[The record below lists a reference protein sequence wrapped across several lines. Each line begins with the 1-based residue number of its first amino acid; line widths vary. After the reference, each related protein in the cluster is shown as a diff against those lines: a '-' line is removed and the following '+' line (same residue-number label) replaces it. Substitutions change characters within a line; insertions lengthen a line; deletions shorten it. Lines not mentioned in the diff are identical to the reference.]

1 MPAAGVAARE
11 NNPMNKPPL
20 PRTQPPAPAARFQAG
35 VPARDAVRSA
45 RRPVP
50 PDERTS
56 WLASAWA
63 RHPLVE
69 MMRHRSRLT
78 FFQGLH
84 SMIRAGVALP
94 IAFSELSRGAA
105 KDPFRRVV
113 ARVGADVAAGS
124 GLAEAMR
131 RQPMWFE
138 PRVVELLGA
147 AEATGTLESAL
158 ARVTEQ
164 LEEAQRLRWR
174 AVSLCAYPAYLLA
187 AFIFG
192 GALLDTARSLMASG
206 NTNDILGVF
215 VSHFLQKVSRVLS
228 FGVALF
234 LAPLVLASPAVE
246 PHWERLRLRVPLL
259 GRFHRELQA
268 SRFSLVLGVALGA
281 GLEAGRSLE
290 MALGATGSSLLRGR
304 VNLALHRLR
313 SGATLTDVVE
323 WLDVLDGTS
332 LQQLATGERT
342 GDLEPMLAQV
352 SRGHSEA
359 AMRWLRTLM
368 FVVITLLSVFLFAT
382 NIGKVVGLQGGY
394 QRQLEGLSRE

>member
-1 MPAAGVAARE
+1 M
-11 NNPMNKPPL
+11 
-20 PRTQPPAPAARFQAG
+20 
-35 VPARDAVRSA
+35 
-45 RRPVP
+45 
-50 PDERTS
+50 
-56 WLASAWA
+56 A
-63 RHPLVE
+63 RHRPRLV
-69 MMRHRSRLT
+69 
-78 FFQGLH
+78 FFVGLH
-84 SMIRAGVALP
+84 SMIRAGIALP

-105 KDPFRRVV
+105 KDPFRRAV
-113 ARVGADVAAGS
+113 AQVGEAVAAGS

-138 PRVVELLGA
+138 PRVVELLAA

-158 ARVTEQ
+158 ARVTGQ
-164 LEEAQRLRWR
+164 LEETQRLRWR
-174 AVSLCAYPAYLLA
+174 AVSMCAYPAYLLV

-192 GALLDTARSLMASG
+192 GALLSTASSLLASG
-206 NTNDILGVF
+206 NTDDILGVF
-215 VSHFLQKVSRVLS
+215 VAHFLRNVRLVAC

-234 LAPLVLASPAVE
+234 LLPLVLASPAIE
-246 PHWERLRLRVPLL
+246 PHWERLRLRIPLL

-290 MALGATGSSLLRGR
+290 MALEATGSSLLRGR

-323 WLDVLDGTS
+323 WLDVLDGMS

-342 GDLEPMLAQV
+342 GDLEPILAQV
-352 SRGHSEA
+352 SRGHSET

-368 FVVITLLSVFLFAT
+368 FVVIAMLSVFLFAT

-394 QRQLEGLSRE
+394 HRQLEGLSRE

>member
-1 MPAAGVAARE
+1 
-11 NNPMNKPPL
+11 MNKPQPS
-20 PRTQPPAPAARFQAG
+20 RTQPPSPAARPQAG
-35 VPARDAVRSA
+35 APARDAVRTA

-50 PDERTS
+50 PGEETS

-63 RHPLVE
+63 RHPLVA
-69 MMRHRSRLT
+69 MARHRPRLV
-78 FFQGLH
+78 FFVGLH
-84 SMIRAGVALP
+84 SMIRAGIALP

-105 KDPFRRVV
+105 KDPFRRAV
-113 ARVGADVAAGS
+113 AQVGEAVAAGS

-138 PRVVELLGA
+138 PRVVELLAA

-158 ARVTEQ
+158 ARVTGQ
-164 LEEAQRLRWR
+164 LEETQRLRWR
-174 AVSLCAYPAYLLA
+174 AVSMCAYPAYLLV

-192 GALLDTARSLMASG
+192 GALLSTASSLLASG
-206 NTNDILGVF
+206 NTDDILGVF
-215 VSHFLQKVSRVLS
+215 VAHFLRNVRLVAC

-234 LAPLVLASPAVE
+234 LLPLVLASPAIE
-246 PHWERLRLRVPLL
+246 PHWERLRLRIPLL

-290 MALGATGSSLLRGR
+290 MALEATGSSLLRGR

-323 WLDVLDGTS
+323 WLDVLDGMS

-342 GDLEPMLAQV
+342 GDLEPILAQV
-352 SRGHSEA
+352 SRGHSET

-368 FVVITLLSVFLFAT
+368 FVVIAMLSVFLFAT

-394 QRQLEGLSRE
+394 HRQLEGLSRE

>member
-1 MPAAGVAARE
+1 
-11 NNPMNKPPL
+11 MNKPQPS
-20 PRTQPPAPAARFQAG
+20 RTQPPTAAARPQPGAP
-35 VPARDAVRSA
+35 VRDAVRTA

-50 PDERTS
+50 RDEART

-63 RHPLVE
+63 RHPLVA
-69 MMRHRSRLT
+69 MVRHRPRLT

-94 IAFSELSRGAA
+94 IAFSELSRGSA
-105 KDPFRRVV
+105 KDPFRRAV
-113 ARVGADVAAGS
+113 AQVGEAVAAGS

-138 PRVVELLGA
+138 PGVVELLGA

-158 ARVTEQ
+158 ARITAQ

-174 AVSLCAYPAYLLA
+174 AVSMCAYPAYLLT
-187 AFIFG
+187 AFVFG
-192 GALLDTARSLMASG
+192 GALLATASSLMASG
-206 NTNDILGVF
+206 NTDDILGVF
-215 VSHFLQKVSRVLS
+215 VSHFLQKVLTVAS
-228 FGVALF
+228 FGLALF
-234 LAPLVLASPAVE
+234 LAPLVLALPAVE
-246 PHWERLRLRVPLL
+246 PHWEGLRMRIPIL
-259 GRFHRELQA
+259 GRFHRELRA

-290 MALGATGSSLLRGR
+290 MALEATGSFLLRGR
-304 VNLALHRLR
+304 VSLALHRLR

-323 WLDVLDGTS
+323 WLDVLDGES

-342 GDLEPMLAQV
+342 GELEPVLAQV
-352 SRGHSEA
+352 SRGHSES

-382 NIGKVVGLQGGY
+382 NLGKVTGLQGGY
-394 QRQLEGLSRE
+394 QRQLEELGRE

>member
-1 MPAAGVAARE
+1 MTARE
-11 NNPMNKPPL
+11 NPPKNKPPL
-20 PRTQPPAPAARFQAG
+20 PRTEPPAS
-35 VPARDAVRSA
+35 PARSQASAPAREAVRSA
-45 RRPVP
+45 RRPIP
-50 PDERTS
+50 HSEEKS

-63 RHPLVE
+63 RHPLVA
-69 MMRHRSRLT
+69 MVRHRPRLT

-105 KDPFRRVV
+105 KDPFRRAV
-113 ARVGADVAAGS
+113 AQVGEAVAAGS

-131 RQPMWFE
+131 QQPRWFE
-138 PRVVELLGA
+138 PQVVELLNA

-158 ARVTEQ
+158 ARITAQ
-164 LEEAQRLRWR
+164 LEEAQRMRWR
-174 AVSLCAYPAYLLA
+174 AVSLCAYPAYLLV

-192 GALLDTARSLMASG
+192 GALLDTASSLMAAG
-206 NTNDILGVF
+206 GKGDILQVF
-215 VSHFLQKVSRVLS
+215 VTHFVQKVLTVSS
-228 FGVALF
+228 FGLALF
-234 LAPLVLASPAVE
+234 LAPLVLALPALE
-246 PHWERLRLRVPLL
+246 PHWAGLRMRLPVL
-259 GRFHRELQA
+259 GRFHREQQA

-281 GLEAGRSLE
+281 GLEAGRSLQL
-290 MALGATGSSLLRGR
+290 ALEATGSSLLRGR
-304 VNLALHRLR
+304 VKLAVHRLR
-313 SGATLTDVVE
+313 SGASLTDVVE
-323 WLDVLDGTS
+323 WLGVLDGES

-342 GDLEPMLAQV
+342 GDLEPILAQV

-394 QRQLEGLSRE
+394 QRQLNSLIEQ